1 MLLIAAVSC
10 KGNIDPEPVHE
21 QCNAVYYWKTVF
33 HPDSADLAFLSRH
46 DVERI
51 YLRMFDVVEQYEGGS
66 AVPNATVRISDA
78 DYALIRDSL
87 SAKEFVPVVYITL
100 EGLTAMEGRER
111 ELAAEIVDRV
121 RNMVSYNE
129 LPNVAEL
136 QLDCDWTGS
145 TREQFFSLCR
155 AAREH
160 IAVRE
165 LPWRLSATIRLHQLD
180 GEVPPVD
187 NGVLMVYNTGCF
199 DDPDDDN
206 SIISAD
212 DVKPYLKNIS
222 SYPLYLDVA
231 YPTYSWQLVF
241 RDREFLGLADDIDT
255 VDTTIVCPVGKD
267 RYELLRDIDYGGTVL
282 LEGDMVRLEGSPF
295 DDVIEVKRL
304 VEEAFG
310 GRRHSNILYHL
321 DSENLSNYSSDE
333 IESLYSTGR

>member
-1 MLLIAAVSC
+1 MLLIVAASC
-10 KGNIDPEPVHE
+10 KGKVDPEPVHK

-33 HPDSADLAFLSRH
+33 HPDSSDLEFLRCH

-51 YLRMFDVVEQYEGGS
+51 YLRMFDVVEQYEDGP
-66 AVPNATVRISDA
+66 AVPNATVRISDT
-78 DYALIRDSL
+78 DYQLIRDSL
-87 SAKEFVPVVYITL
+87 SDKEFVPVVYITL
-100 EGLTAMEGRER
+100 DGLNAMEGREA
-111 ELAAEIVDRV
+111 ELAGEIVDRV

-160 IAVRE
+160 IIVRE
-165 LPWRLSATIRLHQLD
+165 LPWRLSATIRLHQL
-180 GEVPPVD
+180 GSEAPPVD
-187 NGVLMVYNTGCF
+187 NGVLMVYNTGSF
-199 DDPDDDN
+199 DDPDAEN
-206 SIISAD
+206 SIISAN

-241 RDREFLGLADDIDT
+241 RDREFLGLANGIDIT
-255 VDTTIVCPVGKD
+255 DTTLVLPAGPDCYK
-267 RYELLRDIDYGGTVL
+267 LLLDIPYGETVL
-282 LEGDMVRLEGSPF
+282 LEGDIVRLEGSAF
-295 DDVIEVKRL
+295 DDVIEVRRL
-304 VEEAFG
+304 VEEAFD

-321 DSENLSNYSSDE
+321 ESQNLSTYSPDE
-333 IESLYSTGR
+333 IESLFATGR